1 MNTNIV
7 FMGSPDFAVPS
18 LEELAKGYK
27 VVGVITQPDRPFG
40 RGQKLA
46 PSAVKAVA
54 ETLDLP
60 VFQPERM
67 RSPEALAQ
75 LKAWQPDLVVV
86 AAYGQILSAEVLAV
100 PTKGCLNVHASLLP
114 RWRGASPIQAAI
126 EAGDATTGVTIMEMA
141 QKLDA
146 GPIVAQREVPIR
158 DATFADE
165 LSQQLAFLGARTLVE
180 ILPAYLEGG
189 LKAVPQ
195 DESLVTYAPMLKK
208 NQSRLNFN
216 ETAEQL
222 MRKVHAYHPW
232 PGTSFEHKGLH
243 IKVLDAHVHH
253 TFNTEPGL
261 KYVVNGLPAIGTSDC
276 LLVLD
281 KLQPAGKKPMTGE
294 EFLRGQ
300 RDWLEPDEVG
310 LTKN

>member
-1 MNTNIV
+1 MSAKIV

-18 LEELAKGYK
+18 LEELAKEFD

-46 PSAVKAVA
+46 PSAVKAIA

-60 VFQPERM
+60 VFQPESM

-75 LKAWQPDLVVV
+75 LKAWQPDLMVV
-86 AAYGQILSAEVLAV
+86 AAYGQILPKEVLAV
-100 PTKGCLNVHASLLP
+100 PAKGCLNVHASLLP

-126 EAGDATTGVTIMEMA
+126 EAGDPNTGVTIMEMVY
-141 QKLDA
+141 KLDA

-158 DATFADE
+158 SATFADE
-165 LSQQLAFLGARTLVE
+165 LGQQLAYLGARTLVE
-180 ILPAYLEGG
+180 ILPAYLEGS

-216 ETAEQL
+216 ESAEQIV
-222 MRKVHAYHPW
+222 RKVHAYHPW

-253 TFNTEPGL
+253 TFSTEPGL
-261 KYVVNGLPAIGTSDC
+261 KYVVNGLPAVGTSEC

-281 KLQPAGKKPMTGE
+281 KVQPAGKKPMTGE
-294 EFLRGQ
+294 DFLRGQ
-300 RDWLEPDEVG
+300 RDWLELD
-310 LTKN
+310 

>member
-1 MNTNIV
+1 MSAKIV

-18 LEELAKGYK
+18 LEELAKVYD

-46 PSAVKAVA
+46 PSAVKAIA

-60 VFQPERM
+60 VFQPESM
-67 RSPEALAQ
+67 RSADALAQ

-86 AAYGQILSAEVLAV
+86 AAFGQILPREVLAV
-100 PTKGCLNVHASLLP
+100 PGRGCLNVHASLLP

-126 EAGDATTGVTIMEMA
+126 EAGDATSGVSIMEMVY
-141 QKLDA
+141 KLDA
-146 GPIVAQREVPIR
+146 GPVVAQREVPIR
-158 DATFADE
+158 SATFADE
-165 LSQQLAFLGARTLVE
+165 LGQQLAYLGARTLVE
-180 ILPAYLEGG
+180 ILPAYLDGN

-195 DESLVTYAPMLKK
+195 DEALVTYAPMLKK

-216 ETAEQL
+216 ESAEQIV
-222 MRKVHAYHPW
+222 RKVHAYHPW

-261 KYVVNGLPAIGTSDC
+261 KYVVNGLPAVGTSDC

-294 EFLRGQ
+294 DFLRGQ
-300 RDWLEPDEVG
+300 RDWLD
-310 LTKN
+310 LD

>member
-1 MNTNIV
+1 
-7 FMGSPDFAVPS
+7 MGSPDFAVPS
-18 LEELAKGYK
+18 LEELAKEFD

-46 PSAVKAVA
+46 PSAVKAIA

-60 VFQPERM
+60 VFQPESM

-75 LKAWQPDLVVV
+75 FRTWQPDLMVV
-86 AAYGQILSAEVLAV
+86 AAYGQILPKEVLAV
-100 PTKGCLNVHASLLP
+100 PAKGCLNVHASLLP

-126 EAGDATTGVTIMEMA
+126 DAGDPNTGVTIMEMVY
-141 QKLDA
+141 KLDA

-158 DATFADE
+158 SATFADE
-165 LSQQLAFLGARTLVE
+165 LGQQLAYLGARTLVE
-180 ILPAYLEGG
+180 ILPAYLEGS

-216 ETAEQL
+216 ESAEQIV
-222 MRKVHAYHPW
+222 RKVHAYHPW
-232 PGTSFEHKGLH
+232 PGASFEHKGLH

-253 TFNTEPGL
+253 TFSTEPGL
-261 KYVVNGLPAIGTSDC
+261 KYVVNGLPAVGTSEC

-281 KLQPAGKKPMTGE
+281 KVQPAGKKPMTGE
-294 EFLRGQ
+294 DFLRGQ
-300 RDWLEPDEVG
+300 RDWLELD
-310 LTKN
+310 

>member
-1 MNTNIV
+1 
-7 FMGSPDFAVPS
+7 MGSPDFAVPS
-18 LEELAKGYK
+18 LEELAKEFD

-46 PSAVKAVA
+46 PSAVKAIA

-60 VFQPERM
+60 VFQPESM

-75 LKAWQPDLVVV
+75 FRTWQPDLMVV
-86 AAYGQILSAEVLAV
+86 AAYGQILPKEVLAV
-100 PTKGCLNVHASLLP
+100 PAKGCLNVHASLLP

-126 EAGDATTGVTIMEMA
+126 DAGDPNTGVTIMEMVY
-141 QKLDA
+141 KLDA

-158 DATFADE
+158 SATFADE
-165 LSQQLAFLGARTLVE
+165 LGQQLAYLGARTLVE
-180 ILPAYLEGG
+180 ILPAYLEGS

-216 ETAEQL
+216 ESAEQIV
-222 MRKVHAYHPW
+222 RKVHAYHPW
-232 PGTSFEHKGLH
+232 PGTAFEHKGLH

-253 TFNTEPGL
+253 TFSTEPGL
-261 KYVVNGLPAIGTSDC
+261 KYVVNGLPAVGTSEC

-281 KLQPAGKKPMTGE
+281 KVQPAGKKPMTGE
-294 EFLRGQ
+294 DFLRGQ
-300 RDWLEPDEVG
+300 RDWLELD
-310 LTKN
+310 

>member
-1 MNTNIV
+1 MSAKIV

-18 LEELAKGYK
+18 LEELAKEFD

-46 PSAVKAVA
+46 PSAVKAIA

-60 VFQPERM
+60 VFQPESM

-75 LKAWQPDLVVV
+75 LRTWQPDLMVV
-86 AAYGQILSAEVLAV
+86 AAYGQILPKEVLAV
-100 PTKGCLNVHASLLP
+100 PAKGCLNVHASLLP

-126 EAGDATTGVTIMEMA
+126 EAGDPNTGVTIMEMVY
-141 QKLDA
+141 KLDA

-158 DATFADE
+158 SATFADE
-165 LSQQLAFLGARTLVE
+165 LGQQLAYLGARTLVE
-180 ILPAYLEGG
+180 ILPAYLEGS

-216 ETAEQL
+216 ESAEQIV
-222 MRKVHAYHPW
+222 RKVHAYHPW

-253 TFNTEPGL
+253 TFSTEPGL
-261 KYVVNGLPAIGTSDC
+261 KYVVNGLPAVGTSEC

-281 KLQPAGKKPMTGE
+281 KVQPAGKKPMTGE
-294 EFLRGQ
+294 DFLRGQ
-300 RDWLEPDEVG
+300 RDWLELD
-310 LTKN
+310 

>member
-1 MNTNIV
+1 MSAKIV

-18 LEELAKGYK
+18 LEELAKEFD

-46 PSAVKAVA
+46 PSAVKAIA

-60 VFQPERM
+60 VFQPESM

-75 LKAWQPDLVVV
+75 FRTWQPDLMVV
-86 AAYGQILSAEVLAV
+86 AAYGQILPKEVLAV
-100 PTKGCLNVHASLLP
+100 PAKGCLNVHASLLP

-126 EAGDATTGVTIMEMA
+126 DAGDPNTGVTIMEMVY
-141 QKLDA
+141 KLDA

-158 DATFADE
+158 SATFADE
-165 LSQQLAFLGARTLVE
+165 LGQQLAYLGARTLVE
-180 ILPAYLEGG
+180 ILPAYLEGS

-216 ETAEQL
+216 ESAEQIV
-222 MRKVHAYHPW
+222 RKVHAYHPW

-253 TFNTEPGL
+253 TFSTEPGL
-261 KYVVNGLPAIGTSDC
+261 KYVVNGLPAVGTSEC

-281 KLQPAGKKPMTGE
+281 KVQPAGKKPMTGE
-294 EFLRGQ
+294 DFLRGQ
-300 RDWLEPDEVG
+300 RDWLELD
-310 LTKN
+310 